1 MNAPANVGE
10 RLLTLGPAL
19 GEAPALSVAI
29 PFYKHDPAALLARL
43 GVAPSG
49 VEIVL
54 LDDGAASAEMLSGLM
69 QAAERLHAPVR
80 IVVWAQNGG
89 RASARNRLIAEA
101 RGEYVLF
108 LDADMAPESPR
119 FLSTWLGIIRTQRPF
134 VAFGGLSL
142 HNVART
148 PETALHHALFARSD
162 CRSAR
167 ERMRSPA
174 QFTATS
180 NLLVR
185 RDFLAANPFDAE
197 FAGWGFEDVDW
208 ALSAAKHAP
217 ILHVDNTAAHTGL
230 DSAETLLR
238 KFAEAGPNFARLA
251 RKHPSDVSRFAAHRV
266 ARLLR
271 WAPARNAARDLCA
284 WLARDPRGATPMALR
299 CAAAKLYRAAHYAE
313 HLT

>member
-1 MNAPANVGE
+1 MNAPANIGE
-10 RLLTLGPAL
+10 RLLTLGPA
-19 GEAPALSVAI
+19 PAGPATLSVAI
-29 PFYKHDPAALLARL
+29 PFHKHDPSALLARL
-43 GVAPSG
+43 GVAPPD

-54 LDDGAASAEMLSGLM
+54 LDDGTGSAEMLSGLM
-69 QAAERLHAPVR
+69 QAAERLHAPAR
-80 IVVWAQNGG
+80 IVVWSQNGG

-119 FLSTWLGIIRTQRPF
+119 FLATWLGIIRTQRPY

-148 PETALHHALFARSD
+148 PETALHHGLFARSD
-162 CRSAR
+162 CRAAR
-167 ERMRSPA
+167 ARMRSAA

-208 ALSAAKHAP
+208 ALNAAKHAP
-217 ILHVDNTAAHTGL
+217 ILHVDNAAAHAGL
-230 DSAETLLR
+230 DNVETLMR

-251 RKHPSDVSRFAAHRV
+251 RKHPNEVSRFAAHRA

-271 WAPARNAARDLCA
+271 WAPARNAVRELCA
-284 WLARDPRGATPMALR
+284 WLARDPRGATPMAVR
-299 CAAAKLYRAAHYAE
+299 CAAAKLYRATQYAE
-313 HLT
+313 HLA